1 MFLSFQH
8 WKSKHCDSNFAT
20 EILISGCMQRHFVHI
35 FNFVFNPKNLKVK
48 NCVGVYD
55 GIVSVSLTWTY
66 LLIRSNYGFLQCY
79 PSLLI
84 CSKDKACLTSGYN
97 YILADIVLS
106 VLSRMRHCK
115 NSPWNL
121 ASSAFSGLLSLTVL
135 FQEQQVVNNCVM
147 AQGLMLVHLKPSP
160 NTEY

>member
-55 GIVSVSLTWTY
+55 GIVSVSLT
-66 LLIRSNYGFLQCY
+66 
-79 PSLLI
+79 
-84 CSKDKACLTSGYN
+84 
-97 YILADIVLS
+97 
-106 VLSRMRHCK
+106 
-115 NSPWNL
+115 
-121 ASSAFSGLLSLTVL
+121 
-135 FQEQQVVNNCVM
+135 
-147 AQGLMLVHLKPSP
+147 
-160 NTEY
+160 